1 MEALVTASIA
11 AITGMAFL
19 TNRLHNRIDR
29 LTARVDKVE
38 LRVATDYVTKQ
49 DLSQIMERMEAHLI
63 RIEEKMDNIAN
74 RCWILMIQASRF
86 VKIRAIFF
94 MSM

>member
-29 LTARVDKVE
+29 LTNRVDTVE
-38 LRVATDYVTKQ
+38 LRVASEYVTKQ
-49 DLSQIMERMEAHLI
+49 ELQTVMERMEGHMI
-63 RIEEKMDNIAN
+63 RIEEKLDNIAN
-74 RCWILMIQASRF
+74 RC
-86 VKIRAIFF
+86 
-94 MSM
+94 

>member
-19 TNRLHNRIDR
+19 TNRLHTRIDR
-29 LTARVDKVE
+29 LTNRVDTVE

-63 RIEEKMDNIAN
+63 RIEEKMD
-74 RCWILMIQASRF
+74 
-86 VKIRAIFF
+86 KI
-94 MSM
+94 SVNCKSL

>member
-1 MEALVTASIA
+1 MEALVTAGIA

-19 TNRLHNRIDR
+19 TNRLHTRIDR
-29 LTARVDKVE
+29 LTSRVDTVE

-49 DLSQIMERMEAHLI
+49 ELTQIIERMEGHLI

-74 RCWILMIQASRF
+74 RC
-86 VKIRAIFF
+86 
-94 MSM
+94 

>member
-29 LTARVDKVE
+29 LTNRVDKVE

-63 RIEEKMDNIAN
+63 RIEEKMD
-74 RCWILMIQASRF
+74 
-86 VKIRAIFF
+86 KI
-94 MSM
+94 SLTCKS

>member
-1 MEALVTASIA
+1 MEAIVTAGIA
-11 AITGMAFL
+11 IISGMGFL
-19 TNRLHNRIDR
+19 TNRLHQRIDR
-29 LTARVDKVE
+29 LTTRVDTVE

-74 RCWILMIQASRF
+74 RC
-86 VKIRAIFF
+86 
-94 MSM
+94 

>member
-74 RCWILMIQASRF
+74 RC
-86 VKIRAIFF
+86 
-94 MSM
+94 